1 MYIFILT
8 FFLSYL
14 INICLRILKN
24 ENATLLIRLSM
35 HGKMTIR
42 QINNLCVIVKL
53 LISSAILLEGGI
65 NLIKFENIVKK
76 YRAKTIIKPFSL
88 EIEAG
93 QLVVFIGPSGC
104 GKTTLLKMINRLIQP
119 TSGKI
124 YIDGKDISTINPI
137 ELRRNIGYVIQ
148 NTGLFPHMSIKENL
162 ELIPTLKGED
172 PSAIAKKTVELL
184 EMVGLDPEEYMLRY
198 PRELSG
204 GQQQRIGVARAFST
218 NSDIIL
224 MDEPFSALDPITR
237 SSLQDELF
245 QMQKE
250 LNKTIIFVTHD
261 MDEAI
266 KIADKICIIKDGDI
280 LQYDTPEN
288 ILKNPATD
296 FVEGFIGKRRV
307 WNNPELLFAEDIMIQ
322 NPVKISG
329 MRNVLQ
335 AIEIMKDNKVD
346 SLMVT
351 DKHNV
356 LKGMVT
362 LKGIQL
368 LNRNTVIEMIMEK
381 NVMSVSNDA
390 NLISVLSTMN
400 EHKIG
405 YVPVVNSAK
414 QLTGLITRSSI
425 LSALSIQLIDLEV
438 AF

>member
-1 MYIFILT
+1 M
-8 FFLSYL
+8 
-14 INICLRILKN
+14 
-24 ENATLLIRLSM
+24 
-35 HGKMTIR
+35 
-42 QINNLCVIVKL
+42 
-53 LISSAILLEGGI
+53 
-65 NLIKFENIVKK
+65 NLIEFKDIVKK
-76 YRAKTIIKPFSL
+76 YRTKSIINPFSL
-88 EIEAG
+88 KIDPG

-104 GKTTLLKMINRLIQP
+104 GKTTLLKMINKLIQP

-124 YIDGKDISTINPI
+124 FVDGTDISTMNPI

-162 ELIPTLKGED
+162 ELIPKLKGED
-172 PSAIAKKTVELL
+172 PALIEKKTNDLL
-184 EMVGLDPEEYMLRY
+184 EMVGLDPKDYLHRF
-198 PRELSG
+198 PKELSG
-204 GQQQRIGVARAFST
+204 GQQQRVGVARAFST
-218 NSDIIL
+218 DSDIIL
-224 MDEPFSALDPITR
+224 MDEPFSALDPVTR

-266 KIADKICIIKDGDI
+266 KIADKICILKDGDI

-288 ILKNPATD
+288 ILKNPAND

-307 WNNPELLFAEDIMIQ
+307 WNNPELMLAEDIMIQ
-322 NPVKISG
+322 QPIKITA
-329 MRNVLQ
+329 MRTVLQ

-351 DKHNV
+351 DKQNV
-356 LKGMVT
+356 LKGLVT
-362 LKGIQL
+362 LKSIQL
-368 LNRNTVIEMIMEK
+368 LNRNTSIEMVMEH
-381 NVMSVSNDA
+381 NVFSVSQDA
-390 NLISVLSTMN
+390 NLISVLAAMN

-405 YVPVVNSAK
+405 YLPVVNSAK

-425 LSALSIQLIDLEV
+425 LSALSSQLIDLEV

>member
-1 MYIFILT
+1 MK
-8 FFLSYL
+8 L
-14 INICLRILKN
+14 IEFK
-24 ENATLLIRLSM
+24 
-35 HGKMTIR
+35 
-42 QINNLCVIVKL
+42 
-53 LISSAILLEGGI
+53 
-65 NLIKFENIVKK
+65 NIVKK
-76 YRAKTIIKPFSL
+76 YRTKTIINPFSL
-88 EIEAG
+88 KIDAG

-104 GKTTLLKMINRLIQP
+104 GKTTLLKMINKLIHP
-119 TSGKI
+119 TSGQI
-124 YIDGKDISTINPI
+124 FVNGTDITTMNPI

-162 ELIPTLKGED
+162 ELIPKLKGED
-172 PSAIAKKTVELL
+172 PASIEKKTHELL
-184 EMVGLDPEEYMLRY
+184 ELVGLEPKEYLHRY
-198 PRELSG
+198 PKELSG

-224 MDEPFSALDPITR
+224 MDEPFSALDPVTR

-266 KIADKICIIKDGDI
+266 KIADKICILKGGNI

-288 ILKNPATD
+288 ILKNPANQ
-296 FVEGFIGKRRV
+296 FVEDFIGKRRV
-307 WNNPELLFAEDIMIQ
+307 WNNPELLMAEDIMIQ
-322 NPVKISG
+322 NPVKITG
-329 MRNVLQ
+329 MRTVLQ
-335 AIEIMKDNKVD
+335 AIEIMKDHKVD

-356 LKGMVT
+356 LKGLVT
-362 LKGIQL
+362 LKSIQL
-368 LNRNTVIEMIMEK
+368 LNRNLSIETVMEQ
-381 NVMSVSNDA
+381 NVLSVSQDS
-390 NLISVLSTMN
+390 NLISVLATMN

-405 YVPVVNSAK
+405 YLPVVNSTS

-425 LSALSIQLIDLEV
+425 LSALSSQLIDLEV

>member
-1 MYIFILT
+1 MIQF
-8 FFLSYL
+8 
-14 INICLRILKN
+14 KD
-24 ENATLLIRLSM
+24 
-35 HGKMTIR
+35 
-42 QINNLCVIVKL
+42 
-53 LISSAILLEGGI
+53 
-65 NLIKFENIVKK
+65 IVKK
-76 YRAKTIIKPFSL
+76 YRTKTIINTFSL
-88 EIEAG
+88 DIEAG

-104 GKTTLLKMINRLIQP
+104 GKTTLLKMINKLIQP
-119 TSGKI
+119 TSGQI
-124 YIDGKDISTINPI
+124 FVNGKDISTINPI

-162 ELIPTLKGED
+162 ELIPKLKGED
-172 PSAIAKKTVELL
+172 PAAIEKKTLELL
-184 EMVGLDPEEYMLRY
+184 EMVGLDSKEYLYRY
-198 PRELSG
+198 PKELSG

-224 MDEPFSALDPITR
+224 MDEPFSALDPVTR

-250 LNKTIIFVTHD
+250 WNKTIIFVTHD

-266 KIADKICIIKDGDI
+266 KIADKICILKDGDI

-288 ILKNPATD
+288 ILKNPANE

-307 WNNPELLFAEDIMIQ
+307 WNNPELLLAEDVMIH
-322 NPVKISG
+322 NPVKITA
-329 MRNVLQ
+329 MRTVLQ

-351 DKHNV
+351 DKNNI
-356 LKGMVT
+356 LKGLVT

-368 LNRNTVIEMIMEK
+368 LNRNTSIEMIMEQ
-381 NVMSVSNDA
+381 NVLSVSQDA
-390 NLISVLSTMN
+390 NLISVLGMMN

-405 YVPVVNSAK
+405 YLPVINSAK

-425 LSALSIQLIDLEV
+425 LSALSSQLIDLEV

>member
-1 MYIFILT
+1 MIEF
-8 FFLSYL
+8 
-14 INICLRILKN
+14 K
-24 ENATLLIRLSM
+24 
-35 HGKMTIR
+35 
-42 QINNLCVIVKL
+42 
-53 LISSAILLEGGI
+53 
-65 NLIKFENIVKK
+65 NIVKK
-76 YRAKTIIKPFSL
+76 YRAKTIINPFSL
-88 EIEAG
+88 NIEAG

-104 GKTTLLKMINRLIQP
+104 GKTTLLKMINKLVQP

-124 YIDGKDISTINPI
+124 FVNGTDISKMNPI

-162 ELIPTLKGED
+162 ELIPKLKGED
-172 PSAIAKKTVELL
+172 PASIEKKTKDLL
-184 EMVGLDPEEYMLRY
+184 EMVGLDPKEYLHRF
-198 PRELSG
+198 PKELSG
-204 GQQQRIGVARAFST
+204 GQQQRVGVARAFST

-224 MDEPFSALDPITR
+224 MDEPFSALDPVTR

-266 KIADKICIIKDGDI
+266 KIADKICILKDGDI

-288 ILKNPATD
+288 ILKNPAND

-307 WNNPELLFAEDIMIQ
+307 WNNPELLLAEDIMIPH
-322 NPVKISG
+322 PVKITA

-356 LKGMVT
+356 LKGLVT
-362 LKGIQL
+362 LKSIQL
-368 LNRNTVIEMIMEK
+368 LNRNTPIEMIMEQ
-381 NVMSVSNDA
+381 NVLSVSHDA
-390 NLISVLSTMN
+390 NLISVLAIMN

-405 YVPVVNSAK
+405 YLPVVNSAK

-425 LSALSIQLIDLEV
+425 LSALSSQLIDLEV

>member
-1 MYIFILT
+1 M
-8 FFLSYL
+8 
-14 INICLRILKN
+14 
-24 ENATLLIRLSM
+24 
-35 HGKMTIR
+35 
-42 QINNLCVIVKL
+42 
-53 LISSAILLEGGI
+53 
-65 NLIKFENIVKK
+65 NLIQFKDIVKK
-76 YRAKTIIKPFSL
+76 YRTKTIINTFSL
-88 EIEAG
+88 DIEAG

-104 GKTTLLKMINRLIQP
+104 GKTTLLKMINKLIQP
-119 TSGKI
+119 TSGQI
-124 YIDGKDISTINPI
+124 FVNGTDISKMNPI

-162 ELIPTLKGED
+162 ELIPKLKGED
-172 PSAIAKKTVELL
+172 PASIEKKTLELL
-184 EMVGLDPEEYMLRY
+184 EMVGLDPKEYLHRY
-198 PRELSG
+198 PKELSG

-224 MDEPFSALDPITR
+224 MDEPFSALDPVTR
-237 SSLQDELF
+237 SSLQEELF

-250 LNKTIIFVTHD
+250 WNKTIIFVTHD

-266 KIADKICIIKDGDI
+266 KIADKICILKDGDI

-288 ILKNPATD
+288 ILKNPANE

-307 WNNPELLFAEDIMIQ
+307 WNNPELLLAEDIMIQ
-322 NPVKISG
+322 NPVKITA

-351 DKHNV
+351 DKNNV
-356 LKGMVT
+356 LKGLVT

-368 LNRNTVIEMIMEK
+368 LNRNTSIEMIMEQ
-381 NVMSVSNDA
+381 NVLSVSQDA
-390 NLISVLSTMN
+390 NLISVLATMN

-405 YVPVVNSAK
+405 YLPVVNSAK

-425 LSALSIQLIDLEV
+425 LSALSSQLIDLEV

>member
-1 MYIFILT
+1 
-8 FFLSYL
+8 L
-14 INICLRILKN
+14 IEFK
-24 ENATLLIRLSM
+24 
-35 HGKMTIR
+35 
-42 QINNLCVIVKL
+42 
-53 LISSAILLEGGI
+53 
-65 NLIKFENIVKK
+65 NIVKK
-76 YRAKTIIKPFSL
+76 YRAKTIINPFSL
-88 EIEAG
+88 NIEAG

-104 GKTTLLKMINRLIQP
+104 GKTTLLKMINKLVQP

-124 YIDGKDISTINPI
+124 FVNGTDISTMNPI

-162 ELIPTLKGED
+162 ELIPKLKGED
-172 PSAIAKKTVELL
+172 PASIEKKTKDLL
-184 EMVGLDPEEYMLRY
+184 EMVGLDPKEYLHRF
-198 PRELSG
+198 PKELSG
-204 GQQQRIGVARAFST
+204 GQQQRVGVARAFST

-224 MDEPFSALDPITR
+224 MDEPFSALDPVTR

-266 KIADKICIIKDGDI
+266 KIADKICILKDGDI

-288 ILKNPATD
+288 ILKNPAND

-307 WNNPELLFAEDIMIQ
+307 WNNPELLLAEDIMIPH
-322 NPVKISG
+322 PVKITA

-351 DKHNV
+351 DKQNV
-356 LKGMVT
+356 LKGLVT
-362 LKGIQL
+362 LKSIQL
-368 LNRNTVIEMIMEK
+368 LNRNTPIEMIMEQ
-381 NVMSVSNDA
+381 NVLSVSHDA
-390 NLISVLSTMN
+390 NLISVLAIMN

-405 YVPVVNSAK
+405 YLPVVNSAK

-425 LSALSIQLIDLEV
+425 LSALSSQLIDLEV